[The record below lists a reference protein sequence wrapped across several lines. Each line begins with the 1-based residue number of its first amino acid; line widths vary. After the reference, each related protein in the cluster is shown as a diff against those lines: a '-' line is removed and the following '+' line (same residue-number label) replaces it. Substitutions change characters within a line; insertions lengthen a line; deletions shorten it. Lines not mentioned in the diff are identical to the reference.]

1 MSDPAAPRIVVM
13 GVSGVGK
20 STVGAALAARLGI
33 PFLDAD
39 DLHTPEAVARMRS
52 GEPLTD
58 DDRMPWLARCGAV
71 LAAAPEGAVL
81 ACSALARRYRVAIL
95 SAAPEAVFVALET
108 DASRVVDRATHRPGH
123 FMPASLVTS
132 QYATY
137 EPLAPDEPG
146 VAVDAGD
153 AVADVIAAALR
164 ALGR

>member
-1 MSDPAAPRIVVM
+1 M

-20 STVGAALAARLGI
+20 STVGAALAERLGI

-39 DLHTPEAVARMRS
+39 DLHAPEAVARMRA

-58 DDRMPWLARCGAV
+58 GDRMPWLARCGAA

-81 ACSALARRYRVAIL
+81 ACSALARRYRDAIL
-95 SAAPEAVFVALET
+95 AAAPDAVFVALET
-108 DASRVVDRATHRPGH
+108 DADRVVDRATHRPGH

-146 VAVDAGD
+146 AAVDAGGPVD
-153 AVADVIAAALR
+153 EVVAEALR